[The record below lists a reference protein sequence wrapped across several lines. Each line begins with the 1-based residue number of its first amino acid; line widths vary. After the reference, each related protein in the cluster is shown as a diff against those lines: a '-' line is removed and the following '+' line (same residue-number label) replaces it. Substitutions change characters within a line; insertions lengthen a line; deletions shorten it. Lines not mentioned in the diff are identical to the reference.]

1 MKILVLGARSWI
13 GYRLYERAVHNSWAF
28 HGTSSSESDFD
39 FVNHI
44 CLKPE
49 HFSSLITTRSPDV
62 VVNLLRGEDKAGAQ
76 CFEATIQASANVG
89 AYYVYASSALALDGY
104 EDVALTDDL
113 EARSVSEY
121 GKFKGSCE
129 NVLLGRSDLTTLV
142 LRFSSIHGWSP
153 CRASRSESL
162 LQKLQN
168 GESISVQRGVVQNRL
183 SDVRLAEHITKL
195 ISNRR
200 EGIVHLGASDSSQE
214 HEFLANLAEAFGY
227 SADSIKVEG
236 QRDVNLAL
244 VPSSEAILDLPI
256 ESEQHT
262 LQALLNTKELEQFK
276 KTS

>member
-44 CLKPE
+44 CLRPE
-49 HFSSLITTRSPDV
+49 HFSSLITTLSPDV
-62 VVNLLRGEDKAGAQ
+62 VVNLLRGEDEAGFQ

-89 AYYVYASSALALDGY
+89 AHYVYASSALALDGY

-121 GKFKGSCE
+121 GKFKGACE
-129 NVLLGRSDLTTLV
+129 DAVLRRSDLRSLI

-153 CRASRSESL
+153 CRPSRSETL
-162 LQKLQN
+162 LQKLCL
-168 GESISVQRGVVQNRL
+168 GESISVQKGVIQNRL
-183 SDVRLAEHITKL
+183 ADVRLADHIIKL

-200 EGIVHLGASDSSQE
+200 EGVVHLGASNSSEE
-214 HEFLANLAEAFGY
+214 HEFLAKLATVFGY
-227 SADSIKVEG
+227 SADSIKVDG
-236 QRDVNLAL
+236 QRNVNLAL
-244 VPSSEAILDLPI
+244 IPSSEAILGLAV
-256 ESEQHT
+256 ESEQDTIET
-262 LQALLNTKELEQFK
+262 LLKTKELEHFK
-276 KTS
+276 K